1 MTHRYGD
8 GIEYAHHAKRDPSC
22 PVCVELTNRRLRE
35 LVVEWVTRKQRWD
48 GMLSLADD
56 DLIASLREI
65 GVLEPKT

>member
-8 GIEYAHHAKRDPSC
+8 GIEYAHHAKHDPSC
-22 PVCVELTNRRLRE
+22 PVCVELINRCLRE
-35 LVVEWVTRKQRWD
+35 LVVEWADRHHRW
-48 GMLSLADD
+48 GVRSLADD